1 MQLQRE
7 SGTAEEQ
14 SLDKEARK
22 WASRVAREYKSV
34 VHIQKVRTAPIR
46 ALNTVS
52 TQEIIQSILKVCK
65 DVFWLE

>member
-34 VHIQKVRTAPIR
+34 VHIQKVRTADGS
-46 ALNTVS
+46 AH
-52 TQEIIQSILKVCK
+52 QSSEYCFLA
-65 DVFWLE
+65 

>member
-34 VHIQKVRTAPIR
+34 VHIQKVRTADETHHQNSKYLQQTDR
-46 ALNTVS
+46 
-52 TQEIIQSILKVCK
+52 
-65 DVFWLE
+65 LE